1 MSPQSDRYSVTEMDT
16 FDSKPLVKALS
27 LLLPEPESQPDPNE
41 VPAVEEILERN
52 ETRLNLRHWGIN
64 E

>member
-1 MSPQSDRYSVTEMDT
+1 MNPQPDRCSVAEMDT
-16 FDSKPLVKALS
+16 FDCKTPVEALR
-27 LLLPEPESQPDPNE
+27 LLLPEPESQPDANE

-52 ETRLNLRHWGIN
+52 EIRLNLRHWGIN